1 MPCAA
6 FSLFMK
12 KYDSISVV
20 IPTLNEEGNIEA
32 LVRRLDT
39 TFSADHILY
48 ELIFIDDNST
58 DKTRDILRTLAIRYP
73 ISVFL
78 KKGTKGKAQS
88 LIEGFAHA
96 RFDVVGMIDADLQYP
111 PEAMPGMIRKIQG
124 GFDIVVVNRALR
136 HVSFLRKLFSK
147 TFAFIFVRMLHGFN
161 FDVQAGLKV
170 MKRTV
175 VREIEVHP
183 TPWTF
188 DLEFLVRARL
198 AGHRITSVNITFD
211 DRHAGV
217 SKINLCR
224 ATFEIGLNALKL
236 KFLRSKPIHILP
248 TDGESMMG
256 AGIAHKQKRFITHT
270 TLGHRIS
277 AIQTF
282 MLWQKV
288 AIGIILFTALSG
300 FIFYPLATAIA
311 LTAILSAIYFF
322 DFIFNFY
329 LVIKSLSTP
338 PEVYSTQEE
347 LMSLGANELPVY
359 SILCPLY
366 REAHI
371 LPGFLEAIAK
381 IDWPKEKL
389 DVLLL
394 LEENDEPTIAAAR
407 EMGLPS
413 YVRIVV
419 VPHSMPKTKPKA
431 CNYGLAF
438 AKGEYLVIY
447 DAEDIPDPLQLKK
460 AYLGFGKV
468 SRDVRCL
475 QAKLNYF
482 NPHQNLL
489 TRFFTAEYSLWFDLV
504 LTGLQTLNTSIPL
517 GGTSNHFRTADLIEL
532 EGWDPFNVTEDCDL
546 GIRLFK
552 KGYSTA
558 IIDSVTL
565 EEANSSVPN
574 WLRQRSRWIKGYMQT
589 YLVHM
594 RHPVQ
599 FAREFGVHALIFQL
613 NVGGKISFMLINPFL
628 WIATILYFALYS
640 IVGPTIE
647 ALYPPV
653 IFYMAATSLIFGNF
667 LCIYYYMI
675 GCAKRGHWPVVK
687 YIFLIPLYWL
697 LASLAAFVAA
707 WQLVTN
713 PHYWEKTNHGLH
725 LAFAKKLSLKT
736 KEATKLKTPK
746 VEVPKPVK
754 RVLEPA
760 PRYIPVPAMEGQP
773 SRVFQFSQ
781 SIKNSAVSS
790 GGILVGASIIANFFN
805 FIFNAFLGRAL
816 SFEELG
822 VVTLINTLSQIM
834 ALFIGGFGSA
844 MNHKTA
850 HLVASGEKE
859 KSVVFLKSSVKRG
872 LGVAFGISIV
882 WLLATPFLSSFFHI
896 TDPAVLILFMP
907 AISFAVVA
915 AAYQGYMNGN
925 LYFSLVAAI
934 FLIESGVK
942 LFTAVVLVS
951 LRLNA
956 WVFLAIPVSV
966 IISAISA
973 YALVSYRIM
982 PVTNS
987 IVPEPFPGKFFV
999 GSVFTGLATVLFLNI
1014 DIILVKHF
1022 LSPAQ
1027 AGEYVFLALVGKM
1040 IYFFG
1045 SMPNMFTV
1053 TLVSRNDG
1061 LGKDTDPIVRIIF
1074 AVTVVLVSVGA
1085 GLLGFFGHLIIPVLL
1100 GSKTFAILPFISMY
1114 ATALA
1119 LFTISNVFVVYHLA
1133 KREYIFPMASLMLSI
1148 AMAIGIMTF
1157 HDSITQITNVIFL
1170 TSLAGLGLIFLMHIY
1185 QKQMVYVSRN
1195 LIDLIQVFMPTKNA
1209 TITHALGKRILI
1221 FNWRDTRHVLAGGA
1235 EVYIQEMA
1243 KHWVSSG
1250 NSVTIFCGNDTKSPR
1265 SEIIDGIQIIRRGG
1279 FYFVYVWA
1287 FLYYMFRFRG
1297 RYDMVIDGHNGIPFF
1312 TPLYVKE
1319 PTYCL
1324 VHHVH
1329 QEVFLRWL
1337 PRPLAIFARFLERD
1351 LMPVVYRNIKFITV
1365 SESSKRDMDG
1375 LGLGKRVGIE
1385 VITPGVDLEKLTV
1398 GEKSSVPTVLYL
1410 GRLKAYKSLDVLLK
1424 AFRLVLSKTPTAR
1437 LVIAGSGEEES
1448 KLKKIARE
1456 LQIDRHVDFKGK
1468 VSDDEKLYL
1477 LQSSWMLVNPS
1488 MMEGWG
1494 ITTIEAN
1501 ACGTPI
1507 IASDVPGL
1515 RDSIRSP
1522 HTGFLVPYGDWRAF
1536 AARIETII
1544 QNEKLREAMSS
1555 NATEWA
1561 SGFDWRRGSKIF
1573 LSVIKGEM

>member
-1 MPCAA
+1 M
-6 FSLFMK
+6 

-20 IPTLNEEGNIEA
+20 IPTLNEEGNVGA
-32 LVRRLDT
+32 LVKRLDAA
-39 TFSADHILY
+39 FVARRISY
-48 ELIFIDDNST
+48 ELIFIDDHSI
-58 DKTRDILRTLAIRYP
+58 DRTRDILRALAIEYP
-73 ISVFL
+73 ISLFI
-78 KKGTKGKAQS
+78 KQGAKGKAQS
-88 LIEGFAHA
+88 LLEGFARA
-96 RFDVVGMIDADLQYP
+96 RYDVVGMIDADLQYP
-111 PEAMPGMIRKIQG
+111 PEAMPEMIQKIQD
-124 GFDIVVVNRALR
+124 GFDVVVVNRVER

-147 TFAFIFVRMLHGFN
+147 TFALIFVRALHGFN

-188 DLEFLVRARL
+188 DLEFLVRARQ
-198 AGHRITSVNITFD
+198 AGHQITSVNITFD
-211 DRHAGV
+211 DRHAGI
-217 SKINLCR
+217 SKVNLFR
-224 ATFEIGLNALKL
+224 ASFEIGWNALKL

-248 TDGESMMG
+248 TDNESMIG

-270 TLGHRIS
+270 TLAHRIS

-288 AIGIILFTALSG
+288 GIGIVCAVVGVG
-300 FIFYPLATAIA
+300 FIFYPLSTAII

-338 PEVYSTQEE
+338 PEIVSTEEE
-347 LMSLGANELPVY
+347 LANLEPASLPVY

-394 LEENDEPTIAAAR
+394 LEENDRPTIEAAR
-407 EMGLPS
+407 AMGLPS

-438 AKGEYLVIY
+438 ARGGYLVIY
-447 DAEDIPDPLQLKK
+447 DAEDIPDPMQLKK

-565 EEANSSVPN
+565 EEANSNVRN

-613 NVGGKISFMLINPFL
+613 NVGGKIAFMLINPFL
-628 WIATILYFALYS
+628 WIATVAYFTLYS

-707 WQLVTN
+707 WQLVTR

-725 LAFAKKLSLKT
+725 ILRAKKVL
-736 KEATKLKTPK
+736 
-746 VEVPKPVK
+746 KPVL
-754 RVLEPA
+754 RPVLKPA
-760 PRYIPVPAMEGQP
+760 PQYIPAPVMRLQNVAERSWIPQIPALL
-773 SRVFQFSQ
+773 
-781 SIKNSAVSS
+781 KNSTVS
-790 GGILVGASIIANFFN
+790 GGSILIIASVFANFVN
-805 FIFNAFLGRAL
+805 FIFNAFLGRVL
-816 SFEELG
+816 TFEELG
-822 VVTLINTLSQIM
+822 LVTLISTLSQVTG
-834 ALFIGGFGSA
+834 LFLGGFGSTV
-844 MNHKTA
+844 NYKTA
-850 HLVASGEKE
+850 YLSASGGEAIGAA
-859 KSVVFLKSSVKRG
+859 FLKSSVRKG
-872 LGVAFGISIV
+872 LITAFAISAAWIFAV
-882 WLLATPFLSSFFHI
+882 PFLSDFFQI
-896 TDPAVLILFMP
+896 ADRSVLLLFMP
-907 AISFAVVA
+907 TISFGIINS
-915 AAYQGYMNGN
+915 AYRAYLQGN
-925 LYFSLVAAI
+925 LLFSTVALTTLLEPIAKLLTAGILVA
-934 FLIESGVK
+934 LG
-942 LFTAVVLVS
+942 
-951 LRLNA
+951 LNS
-956 WVFLAIPVSV
+956 WIFLAIPISV
-966 IISAISA
+966 FAGA
-973 YALVSYRIM
+973 VASYIFVVRRFDFETI
-982 PVTNS
+982 PKEQ
-987 IVPEPFPGKFFV
+987 EPFPWRYFV
-999 GSVFTGLATVLFLNI
+999 GAVFTGFATVMFLNF
-1014 DIILVKHF
+1014 DIILVKHY
-1022 LSPAQ
+1022 LSPQ
-1027 AGEYVFLALVGKM
+1027 LAGQYIFLALVGKM

-1045 SMPNMFTV
+1045 SMPNMFMV
-1053 TLVSRNDG
+1053 TFVRRFEG
-1061 LGKDTDPIVRIIF
+1061 LGKKTEPVFRVILASTLALVCIGVAGLGVFGRII
-1074 AVTVVLVSVGA
+1074 V
-1085 GLLGFFGHLIIPVLL
+1085 PVLL
-1100 GSKTFAILPFISMY
+1100 GDKAFAILPYVTIY
-1114 ATALA
+1114 AIALA
-1119 LFTISNVFVVYHLA
+1119 LFTILNVIVVYHLA
-1133 KREYIFPMASLMLSI
+1133 RREYIFPVALFCVSI
-1148 AMAIGIMTF
+1148 VMAIGI
-1157 HDSITQITNVIFL
+1157 VIFH
-1170 TSLAGLGLIFLMHIY
+1170 SSVLAVANVVFMSSIFGLGVFSLMHFY
-1185 QKQMVYVSRN
+1185 TRQMEFVSRN
-1195 LIDLIQVFMPTKNA
+1195 FIDFIEVFLPKRVPQPA
-1209 TITHALGKRILI
+1209 SISGKRILI
-1221 FNWRDTRHVLAGGA
+1221 FNWRDTRHVLGGGA
-1235 EVYIQEMA
+1235 EVYIHEIA
-1243 KHWVSSG
+1243 KHWVTAG
-1250 NSVTIFCGNDTKSPR
+1250 NVVTIFCGNDSKSPR
-1265 SEIIDGIQIIRRGG
+1265 SEVIDGIQIIRRGG

-1287 FLYYMFRFRG
+1287 FFYYIFRFRG
-1297 RYDMVIDGHNGIPFF
+1297 RYDIVIDGTNGIPFF

-1319 PTYCL
+1319 PIYCL

-1337 PRPLAIFARFLERD
+1337 PKPLAIFARFLERD
-1351 LMPVVYRNIKFITV
+1351 LMPIVYRNIKFITV

-1375 LGLGKRVGIE
+1375 LGLGKRVGID
-1385 VITPGVDLEKLTV
+1385 VVTPGVDLEKLCV
-1398 GEKSSVPTVLYL
+1398 GEKSSTPTVLYL
-1410 GRLKAYKSLDVLLK
+1410 GRLKAYKSIDVLIK

-1437 LVIAGSGEEES
+1437 LVIAGFGEEES
-1448 KLKKIARE
+1448 KLKRLARE
-1456 LQIDRHVDFKGK
+1456 LQIDRQVDFKGK
-1468 VSDDEKLYL
+1468 VSEDEKLYL
-1477 LQSSWMLVNPS
+1477 LQSAWMLVNPS

-1515 RDSIRSP
+1515 RDSIHNP
-1522 HTGFLVPYGDWRAF
+1522 HTGFLVPYGDWREF
-1536 AARIETII
+1536 AARIEMMI
-1544 QNEKLREAMSS
+1544 EDHKLREEMNN
-1555 NATEWA
+1555 NAVSWA
-1561 SGFDWRRGSKIF
+1561 QNFDWLRRSNIF
-1573 LSVIKGEM
+1573 LSVINE